1 MFLTVCDYS
10 VMINKENLILLYL
23 TNKQGE
29 VEVAEKFCIFAN
41 YNRDAT
47 QSWNLFDSVES

>member
-1 MFLTVCDYS
+1 VFLTVCDYS